1 MRWLKLALV
10 LALNAIPF
18 YGALHLGWS
27 VSTILALY
35 WVENVMVIV
44 ATGARIVLHRRLTRK
59 CGHWG
64 GAQPRIEDDVTW
76 IPPDPNVFLRE
87 YLGLSVLFTLAHAI
101 FVVAIVF
108 GMHQKHPDQTQWQF
122 SLEQFRNGAIALAA
136 VLVAD
141 LLADAGTLG
150 RRSFAWLK
158 VHVDRRSAR
167 VLILH
172 VALIFGM
179 FAIVT
184 TDSPLALLG
193 VLIGLKTLVDLSASW
208 YGEREH
214 MDDLPAEPP
223 RWALRMVGA
232 AANAKKSG
240 EFLQKWQ
247 RDYAQQQ
254 QTAQRNE
261 QVMPGP

>member
-1 MRWLKLALV
+1 MLFRS
-10 LALNAIPF
+10 
-18 YGALHLGWS
+18 LGS
-27 VSTILALY
+27 KVNDRPSGQGLFGEYA
-35 WVENVMVIV
+35 VIAFV
-44 ATGARIVLHRRLTRK
+44 
-59 CGHWG
+59 
-64 GAQPRIEDDVTW
+64 
-76 IPPDPNVFLRE
+76 
-87 YLGLSVLFTLAHAI
+87 FTLAHGI
-101 FVVAIVF
+101 FVAAIVF
-108 GMHQKHPDQTQWQF
+108 GMHQKHPDDTLWQF
-122 SLEQFRNGAIALAA
+122 SFDQFRNGVAGMAA
-136 VLVAD
+136 VLAAD
-141 LLADAGTLG
+141 LIADAGTLG

-172 VALIFGM
+172 IALIFGM

-214 MDDLPAEPP
+214 MDDLTAEPP

-261 QVMPGP
+261 QVMPGS

>member
-1 MRWLKLALV
+1 MRWLKLLLV

-18 YGALHLGWS
+18 YGALRLGWS

-44 ATGARIVLHRRLTRK
+44 ATSARIVLHRRLTRK

-64 GAQPRIEDDVTW
+64 GVQPQVEDGVIW
-76 IPPDPNVFLRE
+76 IPPNGNAFLRE

-108 GMHQKHPDQTQWQF
+108 GMHQKHPDQSQWQF
-122 SLEQFRNGAIALAA
+122 SLEQFRNGAAAMAA
-136 VLVAD
+136 VLAAD
-141 LLADAGTLG
+141 LIADAGTLG

-172 VALIFGM
+172 IALIFGM

-208 YGEREH
+208 YGEREY
-214 MDDLPAEPP
+214 MDDLPPEPP
-223 RWALRMVGA
+223 RWASRLVA
-232 AANAKKSG
+232 AGG
-240 EFLQKWQ
+240 ERTRDKFLETWQ
-247 RDYAQQQ
+247 RDYARQQE
-254 QTAQRNE
+254 TARRNE
-261 QVMPGP
+261 QVMPRP